1 MLGGMRVTL
10 RNLRN
15 FTELNGRSGY
25 VTCVQS
31 DKRVCVRLED
41 DQNKNVVVKV
51 GNIQQ
56 YEQPDDGIGDDILTC
71 EFVVGTPEH
80 EVLATVK
87 HLYNTLGM
95 KQELQILLR
104 PQGAIAAKSMSKES
118 SDLLLQSARLEYM
131 GALSETAQLLDW
143 IMCGPDIHGRFVYM
157 NHTLQRAVQCTA
169 DIYNIQTEM
178 RQHDKAE
185 R

>member
-1 MLGGMRVTL
+1 MHVTL
-10 RNLRN
+10 RDLRN
-15 FTELNGRSGY
+15 FTELNGSSGY

-31 DKRVCVRLED
+31 DKRVCVRLQG

-56 YEQPDDGIGDDILTC
+56 YVRPDDCIDGGLLTC
-71 EFVVGTPEH
+71 EFLVGTPKD

-87 HLYNTLGM
+87 HMYGTLDM
-95 KQELQILLR
+95 KEELQILLR
-104 PQGAIAAKSMSKES
+104 PQGAVTAKSMSQENI
-118 SDLLLQSARLEYM
+118 DLLVQSARLEYM
-131 GALSETAQLLDW
+131 GALSEIAQLLDW
-143 IMCGPDIHGRFVYM
+143 VVCGPDVHGRFVYM
-157 NHTLQRAVQCTA
+157 NHTLQQAVQCTA
-169 DIYNIQTEM
+169 DIYNLHTEM